1 MRNRREI
8 QEQAAEVV
16 RRGHGEELIHLSVPP
31 TASER
36 LQLLAAQHQ
45 STPFVIWPKRWDM
58 LEEWLDYYAKVFAN
72 PDQQTGATEQA
83 SIPHETV
90 TSRPALPS
98 T

>member
-1 MRNRREI
+1 MRNRRDI
-8 QEQAAEVV
+8 QELAAEVV

-36 LQLLAAQHQ
+36 LQLLAAQLQ
-45 STPFVIWPKRWDM
+45 GTPIVIWPKNWEM

-72 PDQQTGATEQA
+72 PNQQTGATEQA
-83 SIPHETV
+83 SIPHETS
-90 TSRPALPS
+90 TSKSALPS